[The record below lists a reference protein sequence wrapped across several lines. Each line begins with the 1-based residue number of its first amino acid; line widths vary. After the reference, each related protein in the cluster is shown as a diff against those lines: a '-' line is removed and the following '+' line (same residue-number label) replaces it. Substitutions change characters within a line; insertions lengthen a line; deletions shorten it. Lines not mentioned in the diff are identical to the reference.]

1 MTFDILRD
9 SCCVHERRDTTST
22 PAVVQ
27 EAKRQ
32 AKEADKTT
40 KRAQKAKSFL
50 MFVVSQETR
59 LFS

>member
-40 KRAQKAKSFL
+40 KRAQKELKKPKAF
-50 MFVVSQETR
+50 
-59 LFS
+59 